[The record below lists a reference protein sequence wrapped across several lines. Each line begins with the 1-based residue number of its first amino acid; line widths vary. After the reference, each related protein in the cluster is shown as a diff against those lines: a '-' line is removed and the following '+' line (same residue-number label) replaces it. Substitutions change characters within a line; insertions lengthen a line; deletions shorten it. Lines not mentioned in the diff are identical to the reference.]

1 MLGLERLSQ
10 QEMGGAYSWGYDMR
24 RDPWVLGLMLV
35 SCMERRKIVEGIGQ
49 WVGLEAWLGSLS
61 FGWTAVLLGVAHIAF
76 CPDRSDSFICLETVL
91 MPRP

>member
-1 MLGLERLSQ
+1 MGLKDSASRKWEVQQLLG
-10 QEMGGAYSWGYDMR
+10 GYDVR

-35 SCMERRKIVEGIGQ
+35 SSMERRKIVEGIGR

-76 CPDRSDSFICLETVL
+76 CPDRDLIHSFV
-91 MPRP
+91 

>member
-1 MLGLERLSQ
+1 MGLKDSASRKWEGHTAALG
-10 QEMGGAYSWGYDMR
+10 GYDVR

-35 SCMERRKIVEGIGQ
+35 SSMERRKIVEGIGR

-76 CPDRSDSFICLETVL
+76 CPDRDLIHSFV
-91 MPRP
+91 